1 MVCKYCNMPV
11 VLVPSAAERAKKFG
25 GKASDYT
32 RIFAEHS
39 HCALNA
45 RNAARDGA
53 IAKRTAYNPDGHVL
67 CNERK
72 HGDEHHAP
80 LPDCRQPEPWLN
92 WQDAC
97 HG

>member
-25 GKASDYT
+25 GKASDY
-32 RIFAEHS
+32 
-39 HCALNA
+39 
-45 RNAARDGA
+45 DGA
-53 IAKRTAYNPDGHVL
+53 MAKRTAYNPDGHVL

-72 HGDEHHAP
+72 HGDTHHAQ

-92 WQDAC
+92 WKDAC